1 MVKHNSYQINSVLV
15 RQMKKVAAI
24 AGVFTLS
31 VTACLSQ
38 ANLLMAADPGSEHAL
53 DPAIRLAMQ
62 SYEGTSSIK
71 DFQATFIKREKVGR
85 KMQPTQTMQI
95 KFREQPLSVYLN
107 FQKPHTGREVIYFH
121 GRNGNQ
127 ILAHETGIKGLVGT
141 ISLQPNS
148 PQAMD
153 ESRYP
158 ITTIGIRRM
167 LFQILKQWK
176 EERQVD
182 AGVVVKYFPDAK
194 LGSMQCK
201 VLQTSYPDQKQG
213 LRFHMTRLYIDK
225 ATNLPV
231 RVEQYDWPTK
241 RNPTP
246 ELVEEY
252 TYTNI
257 RTNSGLTDADFDP
270 KNPGYNF

>member
-1 MVKHNSYQINSVLV
+1 MVKQHTYQSNFVLV
-15 RQMKKVAAI
+15 RQTKKVAIMAGLMVLSAI
-24 AGVFTLS
+24 TTL
-31 VTACLSQ
+31 TQ
-38 ANLLMAADPGSEHAL
+38 TNLLSAADAEHPL
-53 DPAIRLAMQ
+53 DPAIRLAMK
-62 SYEGTSSIK
+62 SYDTTAQVK
-71 DFQATFIKREKVGR
+71 DFEGTFIKREKVGR
-85 KMQPTQTMQI
+85 RMQPTQTMKI
-95 KFREQPLSVYLN
+95 KFREKPLSVYLH
-107 FQKPHTGREVIYFH
+107 FQKPHTGREVIYFQ

-158 ITTIGIRRM
+158 ITTIGIRKM

-176 EERQVD
+176 EERQVN
-182 AGVVVKYFPDAK
+182 AGVNVKYFPDAK
-194 LGSMQCK
+194 LGNMQCK
-201 VLQTSYPDQKQG
+201 VLETSYPQQKPG
-213 LRFHMTRLYIDK
+213 LRFQMTRLYIDK

-231 RVEQYDWPTK
+231 RVEQYDWPTR
-241 RNPTP
+241 RNSKP

-257 RTNSGLTDADFDP
+257 RTNAGLNDADFDP
-270 KNPGYNF
+270 KNPAYNF

>member
-1 MVKHNSYQINSVLV
+1 MVKQYTYQPSNVLV
-15 RQMKKVAAI
+15 RQIQKAASI
-24 AGVFTLS
+24 TGVLAL
-31 VTACLSQ
+31 TAAAYLSQ
-38 ANLLMAADPGSEHAL
+38 ANTLMAAAPDSKHAL

-62 SYEGTSSIK
+62 SYEGTAQVK

-85 KMQPTQTMQI
+85 KMQATQTMQI
-95 KFREQPLSVYLN
+95 KFREQPLSVYLH
-107 FQKPHTGREVIYFH
+107 FQKPHTGREVIYVH

-141 ISLQPNS
+141 VSLLPNS

-158 ITTIGIRRM
+158 ITTIGIRKM

-176 EERQVD
+176 TERQVD
-182 AGVVVKYFPDAK
+182 AGVNVKYFPDAK
-194 LGSMQCK
+194 LGNMQCK
-201 VLQTSYPDQKQG
+201 VLQTSYPQQKQG

-225 ATNLPV
+225 STNLPV

-241 RNPTP
+241 RNNTP

-257 RTNSGLTDADFDP
+257 RTNSGLSDADFDP
-270 KNPGYNF
+270 KNPAYNY

>member
-1 MVKHNSYQINSVLV
+1 MVVKHTYQSSIVLV
-15 RQMKKVAAI
+15 PQAKKVAIMAGLMVLSAI
-24 AGVFTLS
+24 ITL
-31 VTACLSQ
+31 TQ
-38 ANLLMAADPGSEHAL
+38 TNLLSAADAEHPL
-53 DPAIRLAMQ
+53 DPAIRLAMK
-62 SYEGTSSIK
+62 SYDTTSKVK
-71 DFQATFIKREKVGR
+71 DFEGIFIKREKVGR
-85 KMQPTQTMQI
+85 RMQPTQTMKI
-95 KFREQPLSVYLN
+95 KFRENPLSVYLN
-107 FQKPHTGREVIYFH
+107 FQKPHAGREVIYFQ

-158 ITTIGIRRM
+158 ITTIGIRKM

-176 EERQVD
+176 EERQIN
-182 AGVVVKYFPDAK
+182 AGVNVKYFPDAK
-194 LGSMQCK
+194 LGNMQCK
-201 VLQTSYPDQKQG
+201 VLETSYSQKQPG
-213 LRFHMTRLYIDK
+213 LRFQMTRLYIDK

-231 RVEQYDWPTK
+231 RVEQYDWPTR
-241 RNPTP
+241 RNSKP

-257 RTNSGLTDADFDP
+257 RTNAGLNDADFDP
-270 KNPGYNF
+270 KNPAYNF

>member
-1 MVKHNSYQINSVLV
+1 MVKQNNYQPSIVLV
-15 RQMKKVAAI
+15 RQAKKVATI
-24 AGVFTLS
+24 AGVLTL
-31 VTACLSQ
+31 TATAYLSQ
-38 ANLLMAADPGSEHAL
+38 VGTLMAEAPNDHKL

-62 SYEGTSSIK
+62 SYETTAQIK

-85 KMQPTQTMQI
+85 KMQATHTMQI
-95 KFREQPLSVYLN
+95 KFREKPLSVYLN

-141 ISLQPNS
+141 VSLQPNS

-158 ITTIGIRRM
+158 ITTIGIRKM

-176 EERQVD
+176 EERQIEG
-182 AGVVVKYFPDAK
+182 GVSVKYFPDAK
-194 LGSMQCK
+194 LGNLQCK
-201 VLQTSYPDQKQG
+201 VLQTSYPQQKPG
-213 LRFHMTRLYIDK
+213 LRFQMTRLYIDK

-231 RVEQYDWPTK
+231 RVEQYDWPTR
-241 RNPTP
+241 RNATP

-257 RTNSGLTDADFDP
+257 RTNVGLSDADFDP
-270 KNPGYNF
+270 KNPAYNF